1 MAILFCQFD
10 AIFLMHYSQKQR
22 QMNPNN
28 SHDLMVELLLKTL
41 VYLFNNNSVL
51 SFMV

>member
-1 MAILFCQFD
+1 MVVLFCQSD
-10 AIFLMHYSQKQR
+10 AISLIHYSQKLR

-51 SFMV
+51 IFMV